1 MEQGKESLLGRGNS
15 LIQQA
20 TVGAS
25 WVGTMILNIRK
36 CQRCKQPCILDDRI
50 QLEGSG
56 GQRKARWCVRN
67 PAGQREKAETLRGRS
82 MAQASKDQRRA
93 CLHKSGGRFSLN
105 TDTMCACLPVLDVIL
120 QRQSGLAWAR
130 SLAAV
135 GSLTRDITVGLGNV
149 S

>member
-1 MEQGKESLLGRGNS
+1 
-15 LIQQA
+15 
-20 TVGAS
+20 
-25 WVGTMILNIRK
+25 MILNVRK
-36 CQRCKQPCILDDRI
+36 CQRCKQPCILVDRI

-56 GQRKARWCVRN
+56 GQRKVRRCVRN

-82 MAQASKDQRRA
+82 MAQASKDQHHA

-105 TDTMCACLPVLDVIL
+105 TMCACLPVLDVIL